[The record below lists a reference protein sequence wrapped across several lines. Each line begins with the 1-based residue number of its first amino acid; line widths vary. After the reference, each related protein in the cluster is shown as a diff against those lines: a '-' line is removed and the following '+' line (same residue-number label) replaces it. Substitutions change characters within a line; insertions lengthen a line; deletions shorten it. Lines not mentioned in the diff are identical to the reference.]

1 MEARDSGEPTLSR
14 SNSTKSRR
22 VLIRHLVDLV
32 LPTCRGPDEQDH
44 FTAEV
49 GRDRLQEITF
59 DADYSSGYWR
69 KVATIF
75 Q

>member
-1 MEARDSGEPTLSR
+1 M
-14 SNSTKSRR
+14 

-32 LPTCRGPDEQDH
+32 LPTWRGPDEQDH

-49 GRDRLQEITF
+49 GRDRLKEITF